1 MPPGVLRGDLYLAK
15 VRNSTCPLA
24 RDKWIFRRATK
35 IANIVVR
42 RTTWIAAGSVT
53 RQRSSYF
60 GDRFERY
67 SVNPISSGMTIFIM
81 KSTKTTTYFCSLH
94 NAAAFS
100 QRRPPSVVECARWGD
115 RGISRCYCADWL
127 LSSCGHRISRSSG
140 QSARVVRVVSVCVF
154 FV

>member
-1 MPPGVLRGDLYLAK
+1 MLLSSLKMYADSKCSCFFAELVNALVMVHPLYFVIVPGFSDNVIVSYSESTVCCVSIMYRPYK

-24 RDKWIFRRATK
+24 RDKWIFRRTTK

-67 SVNPISSGMTIFIM
+67 SVNPISSGMKFFIM
-81 KSTKTTTYFCSLH
+81 KSTKTTT
-94 NAAAFS
+94 
-100 QRRPPSVVECARWGD
+100 
-115 RGISRCYCADWL
+115 
-127 LSSCGHRISRSSG
+127 
-140 QSARVVRVVSVCVF
+140 
-154 FV
+154 